1 MTLDATTAAVRRLAV
16 LGKERGYVT
25 VDEFYAA
32 LDPEQV
38 SSEMIEETL
47 VMLSYIGI
55 HVVMDDG
62 PDDGDDAAGPRRP
75 PSPFAPAVR
84 RASAIA

>member
-1 MTLDATTAAVRRLAV
+1 MTLDATKTVVRRLTI

-25 VDEFYAA
+25 VEELNSA
-32 LDPEQV
+32 LAPEQV

-55 HVVMDDG
+55 HVVIEDD
-62 PDDGDDAAGPRRP
+62 PDDSDDAAGPRRP

>member
-1 MTLDATTAAVRRLAV
+1 MTLDAIEAAVRRLTV
-16 LGKERGYVT
+16 RGKERGYVT
-25 VDEFYAA
+25 VDEFYTA

-55 HVVMDDG
+55 HVVMDDD

-75 PSPFAPAVR
+75 LRPSAPAVR

>member
-1 MTLDATTAAVRRLAV
+1 MPLDAIEAAVRRLTV

-38 SSEMIEETL
+38 SSEMIEDTL
-47 VMLSYIGI
+47 VVLSYIGI
-55 HVVMDDG
+55 HVIDEGG
-62 PDDGDDAAGPRRP
+62 PDDGEAAPGPQRP
-75 PSPFAPAVR
+75 LSPFAPAVR
-84 RASAIA
+84 R

>member
-1 MTLDATTAAVRRLAV
+1 MTLGATTAAVRRLAV
-16 LGKERGYVT
+16 LGKERGHVT

-38 SSEMIEETL
+38 SSEMIEESL

-55 HVVMDDG
+55 HVVMDDD
-62 PDDGDDAAGPRRP
+62 PDDDDAGPRRP
-75 PSPFAPAVR
+75 LSPFAPAVR
-84 RASAIA
+84 RANAVA

>member
-1 MTLDATTAAVRRLAV
+1 MTLDATTAAVGRLAV

-25 VDEFYAA
+25 VDEFNAA

-75 PSPFAPAVR
+75 LSPSAPAVR